1 MFTCPPPHHHIPSTS
16 LPSAHSTPASLC
28 HVRPP
33 PFYFYHPRALPKV
46 RNYISPRITIC
57 SRQNANPS
65 TCSVKRVESLYDDLN
80 RLKQIEPA
88 GYRANVDAWR
98 NALLAASKAGVMPPE
113 QGKAA
118 KSHFV
123 MATGDQL
130 LNALDTRQFGLP
142 QSLGLVL
149 VCLSL
154 AGVYSLVRQR
164 G

>member
-1 MFTCPPPHHHIPSTS
+1 MSDLLRFIFTTQEPFQKLVTIPLNTS
-16 LPSAHSTPASLC
+16 PSD
-28 HVRPP
+28 
-33 PFYFYHPRALPKV
+33 
-46 RNYISPRITIC
+46 
-57 SRQNANPS
+57 SRQNANLS
-65 TCSVKRVESLYDDLN
+65 LCSVKRVESLYDDLN

-149 VCLSL
+149 V
-154 AGVYSLVRQR
+154 
-164 G
+164 